1 MSDQKQ
7 MKDALDKF
15 IAATEGKKDSRSDDK
30 KEDDPKSKKEYDYSK
45 IDQATQEIKV
55 LSQQIQN
62 MMSRTKSDKSETKN
76 QPLAGLVGN
85 YFSRTRTEAPIQE
98 IDANNEE
105 DSHANN
111 DEDIKSEA
119 GFQAKDKARAYK

>member
-55 LSQQIQN
+55 LSQ
-62 MMSRTKSDKSETKN
+62 
-76 QPLAGLVGN
+76 
-85 YFSRTRTEAPIQE
+85 
-98 IDANNEE
+98 
-105 DSHANN
+105 
-111 DEDIKSEA
+111 
-119 GFQAKDKARAYK
+119 